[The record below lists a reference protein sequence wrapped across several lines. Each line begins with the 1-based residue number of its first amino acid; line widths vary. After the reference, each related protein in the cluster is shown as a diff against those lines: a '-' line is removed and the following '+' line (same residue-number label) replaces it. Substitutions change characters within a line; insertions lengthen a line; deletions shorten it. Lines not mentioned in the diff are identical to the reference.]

1 LITSSDRYG
10 CPLEVR
16 ILPGG
21 LKQAAMPASHSTDES
36 IAAAD
41 EAHAAWLYPSSSE
54 PRLTRLRQR
63 LIRCLV
69 PVRGLCT
76 ARSVISISQRDD
88 TVLVAF
94 SEAGLLARA
103 LLRATRA

>member
-1 LITSSDRYG
+1 
-10 CPLEVR
+10 
-16 ILPGG
+16 
-21 LKQAAMPASHSTDES
+21 
-36 IAAAD
+36 
-41 EAHAAWLYPSSSE
+41 
-54 PRLTRLRQR
+54 LTRLRQR